1 MKPTPPPKPKTPSKP
16 TPTPPHR
23 ANTQPLNTNTN
34 YVYRQSTNPFA
45 AHTMKQQKSGE
56 TTLSP
61 RSQKPVPQPPVNRYP
76 QKQTP
81 AVPSLP
87 QKPPKLSLQFKKIP
101 TNPFDEPTT
110 TTHTT
115 NPFDEVPSKPISSTN
130 PFDEPSSKSIPST
143 NPFDETS
150 AQQQSPSPKKSINPF
165 ENSYSPQRY
174 QNKTTTIIPPQ
185 TPSFKDITVE
195 LLGDDEF
202 EPKEYEVGDEEDED
216 NTTMPEEEE
225 FEIDILNPSVSNS
238 SKQSLHSYSNIK
250 QTDSNSSIQSNRV
263 NNINT
268 SQVET
273 DTQKIPSNNFVKRQ
287 TSLPIT
293 QSNEL
298 SKRISSSSPIK
309 ETNKQNNL
317 LSPRIISPNS
327 KTPRISQKIDLRG
340 EQLLVVDHNQY
351 IQNLIVRFS
360 EQCYEHSPLIQSTI
374 ELLST
379 SMDDKSHYE
388 FLMQILNN
396 KIPFD
401 NEQVNIQCIKLLT
414 NIVRI
419 SDHRSVSIASTF
431 SSSKFS
437 VQVRNNTSILMKEL
451 SKYFLKDVVDSFLHI
466 IQTIKNDETAREAAV
481 MVICF
486 KQIILPVNGINV
498 SESVRFISNV
508 ENALNSAQRSVLK
521 RSLCELL
528 DGVCINGLGRGTGIG
543 VTQLEERYGRI
554 IDLLRKWKNSKVP
567 INETCAH
574 LGAQSD
580 GLFAISI
587 KPILVSNYT
596 LLSSAKDQ
604 QKRLKA
610 LEMISDYVSGS
621 LDVLPKNHS
630 LISSLVDEFLTKTI
644 LPKKEYHRLK
654 YASNSEISMFSKV
667 FSHPALYLHQT
678 TMNILSGTFVTTIDI
693 RATVIQH
700 LPQSITLPSEVQQ
713 GVTEFLSNTSSLIG
727 TVMDPFN
734 IWALEMYPESFIHD
748 STARDTTSHKIVS
761 AARSPILEIKQ
772 EARKALL
779 RDAKRNPRLF
789 CGIFEEFLGNG
800 IDEESNWNEGEYV
813 CQLAEVFGQTS
824 DVASKGLVNMLQ
836 RRILALI
843 ITLDG
848 KSIEIASRLVDALK
862 LKGYRII
869 ENSNIIAQ
877 YLSSVSIENIDK
889 FVTEQKE
896 LLFVKELSN
905 RLSNNY
911 SSKMQPELIRFI
923 FASMKT
929 ENIHIIHS
937 IISQYNDGVEHI
949 CSMVHSLLKLSE
961 PSIIDLFASSMID
974 SKKKKFNLELLNTLV
989 SIEPIKY
996 VRCQNLISL
1005 CRTTLMHWTQFKDL
1019 PTSNIIL
1026 FEIVS
1031 KICTL
1036 EITLPSPSIEDS
1048 LVTFI
1053 SKYINQM
1060 SLHKYIIPIVK
1071 AITLKARIST
1081 PIDLFNLLEVLY
1093 SSDPIASET
1102 YLVNILTRYPNMLS
1116 ISMQR
1121 SFLTRDVRMMYYH
1134 AVYKMLSTGYSI
1146 RVEEILSYGIILIS
1160 KNSNDFATLMKG
1172 VQGFNIS
1179 TYCGCAVGGSW
1190 NCAIMRE
1197 LAKVYCSESPSI
1209 LKGVLQYHNLLNNSE
1224 YGVLIHVCCEWM
1236 KVAVQYDLEGTINI
1250 MIDMTSAAQ
1259 QLDYEV
1265 YEMWQCVIQQCED
1278 KIDIILEILLTKA
1291 ENTEE
1296 SIGLIGKIM
1305 CNLCGIESLCLPIF
1319 MNLYNNIMEL
1329 PIQPKLP
1336 CDLIEIT
1343 PTFPSKK
1350 ENIYFILLSF
1360 IISLIPITTIQYIP
1374 HLCALSLLFYAPTTV
1389 HGELE
1394 ACARRIISIV
1404 SPSLSY
1410 DKMFTPESIK
1420 GIKNQLYN
1428 FGVLEQFEQIIL
1440 SCCTVFQTE
1449 VAVNAL
1455 DIFILLQ
1462 DNPSFSLDM
1471 LSMISARGLLFGEVQ
1486 VLQKVIEASIQL
1498 NDPSIAEILI
1508 SVPVIGI
1515 FEKAAQIVPVNSIKA
1530 NILAH
1535 AAGRKETQHLVYELT
1550 KNCTGIKGWIG
1561 ELIKIGTSLQKNNF
1575 VISVVHAFN
1584 DFEPNEVVETLMSI
1598 AEGGSDGVS
1607 TKALLQLCKFKY
1619 TFIDKRLAE
1628 IISRGMNCEE
1638 TAQECAKFLESYC
1651 IETNIPKGS
1660 FEQHN
1665 LFFDGINE
1673 DVIKSECVKAIEKIC
1688 LNNSITI
1695 DHQRLLSIVRNHSM
1709 DIKNFRTPFS
1719 L

>member
-1 MKPTPPPKPKTPSKP
+1 MKPTPPPKPKSPSKP
-16 TPTPPHR
+16 TPPPHR
-23 ANTQPLNTNTN
+23 ANTQPLNTNIN
-34 YVYRQSTNPFA
+34 YIHRQSTNPFA
-45 AHTMKQQKSGE
+45 AHTIKQQKTGE
-56 TTLSP
+56 PTLSP
-61 RSQKPVPQPPVNRYP
+61 RSPKPVPQSPVNRYP

-81 AVPSLP
+81 TVPSLP
-87 QKPPKLSLQFKKIP
+87 QKLPKLSLQFKKIP

-110 TTHTT
+110 PTHTT
-115 NPFDEVPSKPISSTN
+115 TN
-130 PFDEPSSKSIPST
+130 PFDEPSSKQVPST
-143 NPFDETS
+143 NPFDEPST
-150 AQQQSPSPKKSINPF
+150 QQQSLSPKKSINPF
-165 ENSYSPQRY
+165 ENSYSPKRY
-174 QNKTTTIIPPQ
+174 QNKTTTI
-185 TPSFKDITVE
+185 TPSQTQSCQDITVE

-202 EPKEYEVGDEEDED
+202 EPKEYEFGDEEDKY
-216 NTTMPEEEE
+216 NTPSEEE

-238 SKQSLHSYSNIK
+238 SGESLHSYSNIK
-250 QTDSNSSIQSNRV
+250 QSDSSYSRQSNIT

-268 SQVET
+268 PQIEI
-273 DTQKIPSNNFVKRQ
+273 DTQKIIPNKIVKRQ
-287 TSLPIT
+287 TSSLLAQP
-293 QSNEL
+293 NEL
-298 SKRISSSSPIK
+298 PKRTNSSSPTK
-309 ETNKQNNL
+309 EINKQNNS
-317 LSPRIISPNS
+317 LSPRVISLNS
-327 KTPRISQKIDLRG
+327 KTPRVSQKIDLKG

-360 EQCYEHSPLIQSTI
+360 EQCYEHSPLVESTI

-388 FLMQILNN
+388 FLMQTLNN
-396 KIPFD
+396 KTSFD
-401 NEQVNIQCIKLLT
+401 NEQVNIQFIKLLT

-419 SDHRSVSIASTF
+419 SDHRSVSIASNF

-437 VQVRNNTSILMKEL
+437 LQVRNNTSILMKEL
-451 SKYFLKDVVDSFLHI
+451 SKYLLKDVVDSFLHI
-466 IQTIKNDETAREAAV
+466 IQSIKNDETTREAAV
-481 MVICF
+481 MIICF
-486 KQIILPVNGINV
+486 KQIILPVDGINV

-528 DGVCINGLGRGTGIG
+528 DGVCINGLGRGIGII
-543 VTQLEERYGRI
+543 QLEERYGRI

-580 GLFAISI
+580 GLFGLFIQ
-587 KPILVSNYT
+587 PILVSNYT
-596 LLSSAKDQ
+596 LLASTKDQ

-610 LEMISDYVSGS
+610 LEMISDYISGS

-630 LISSLVDEFLTKTI
+630 LIPSLVDEFLAKTI

-654 YASNSEISMFSKV
+654 YASNSEIPMFSKV
-667 FSHPALYLHQT
+667 FSHPVLYLHQT
-678 TMNILSGTFVTTIDI
+678 TMYILSGKFVTTTDI

-761 AARSPILEIKQ
+761 ASRSPILEIKQ

-800 IDEESNWNEGEYV
+800 IEEESNWSEGEYV
-813 CQLAEVFGQTS
+813 CQLAEVFGQTN

-843 ITLDG
+843 ITLDE

-877 YLSSVSIENIDK
+877 YLSLVSIENIDK

-896 LLFVKELSN
+896 LLFVKELYN
-905 RLSNNY
+905 RLSNSY

-923 FASMKT
+923 FASMKMG
-929 ENIHIIHS
+929 NVQIIHS
-937 IISQYNDGVEHI
+937 IISQYNAGVDHI

-961 PSIIDLFASSMID
+961 PSVIDLFASSMID

-996 VRCQNLISL
+996 IRCQNLISL
-1005 CRTTLMHWTQFKDL
+1005 CRLTLKHWTQFKDL

-1053 SKYINQM
+1053 SKYIHQI
-1060 SLHKYIIPIVK
+1060 SLHKYITSIVN
-1071 AITLKARIST
+1071 AITLKARISS
-1081 PIDLFNLLEVLY
+1081 PIDLFNLLEILY

-1102 YLVNILTRYPNMLS
+1102 YLVNLLKRYPNMLS

-1134 AVYKMLSTGYSI
+1134 AVYTILSSGYPI
-1146 RVEEILSYGIILIS
+1146 RIEEILSYGIILTS
-1160 KNSNDFATLMKG
+1160 KNSNDFAALMKG
-1172 VQGFNIS
+1172 IQGFNIS
-1179 TYCGCAVGGSW
+1179 TYCGCAAGGSW

-1197 LAKVYCSESPSI
+1197 LAKAYCSESPSI
-1209 LKGVLQYHNLLNNSE
+1209 LKGVLQYHNLLSNNE
-1224 YGVLIHVCCEWM
+1224 YRVLIHVCCEWM

-1250 MIDMTSAAQ
+1250 MIDMTSTAQ
-1259 QLDYEV
+1259 QLDYEIC
-1265 YEMWQCVIQQCED
+1265 EMWQYVIRQCED

-1291 ENTEE
+1291 ESTEE

-1305 CNLCGIESLCLPIF
+1305 CSLCGIESLCLPIF

-1343 PTFPSKK
+1343 PSFPSKK
-1350 ENIYFILLSF
+1350 ENVYFILLSF

-1394 ACARRIISIV
+1394 ACARRVISIV

-1420 GIKNQLYN
+1420 GIKNQLDN

-1462 DNPSFSLDM
+1462 DHPPFSLDM

-1486 VLQKVIEASIQL
+1486 VLQKVVEASIQL

-1515 FEKAAQIVPVNSIKA
+1515 FEKAAQIVPVNSIKV

-1535 AAGRKETQHLVYELT
+1535 AAGRKETQRLVYELT

-1561 ELIKIGTSLQKNNF
+1561 ELIKIGTGLQKNNF
-1575 VISVVHAFN
+1575 VLSVVHAFN
-1584 DFEPNEVVETLMSI
+1584 DFEPNEIVEILMSI
-1598 AEGGSDGVS
+1598 AEGGSYGVS
-1607 TKALLQLCKFKY
+1607 TEALLQLCKFKY
-1619 TFIDKRLAE
+1619 TFINKRLVE

-1651 IETNIPKGS
+1651 IETNIPKGD

-1673 DVIKSECVKAIEKIC
+1673 DIIKSECVKAIEKIC
-1688 LNNSITI
+1688 LNNSIAI

-1709 DIKNFRTPFS
+1709 DIKNFRTLFS